1 MAPPESSHVVVPCSG
16 QRNLVV
22 DLPAY
27 DGQPL
32 AGLPSDSGEY
42 NFTRTQVDTNSEQL
56 AFSSRRGKHVD
67 IEMSFC
73 VLSVKDGESNQ
84 TAEAGCKPC
93 QMDRIRS
100 WYTKD
105 THGYNT
111 LSTVM
116 LEWCWHKFIS
126 IYLGAVSSPKK
137 CRIWGFCNSRRERET
152 NRKKEKKETKR
163 ERTKIN
169 KEQKGNKKQ
178 TKTENVCLCCNM
190 VIYSNNKPPTW

>member
-137 CRIWGFCNSRRERET
+137 CRIWGFCNSRRERERERERQT
-152 NRKKEKKETKR
+152 ERKKK
-163 ERTKIN
+163 
-169 KEQKGNKKQ
+169 KKQ
-178 TKTENVCLCCNM
+178 KE
-190 VIYSNNKPPTW
+190 KGQK